1 MLNECCLLTGTQNFP
16 SAGSWEVEQLPH
28 CHQKIREHDRALPLR
43 FELGFLKLL
52 FRFTYFYVYGSLTCM
67 HVCACAYRGQK
78 RDPLELQLQVVV
90 SCYVG
95 SGAEPGFF
103 ERVVSTLNC

>member
-1 MLNECCLLTGTQNFP
+1 
-16 SAGSWEVEQLPH
+16 
-28 CHQKIREHDRALPLR
+28 
-43 FELGFLKLL
+43 
-52 FRFTYFYVYGSLTCM
+52 M
-67 HVCACAYRGQK
+67 HVRACAYRGQK